1 MSSIPFTSFVDF
13 YKLYRRIFRMS
24 YCGAECD
31 LIEDKT
37 IEQYNNYFINGEFKK
52 SIEEIAKRE
61 MFICKEEK
69 EQLTILNEITI
80 ICSSISPITPS
91 QIKK

>member
-37 IEQYNNYFINGEFKK
+37 KII
-52 SIEEIAKRE
+52 
-61 MFICKEEK
+61 
-69 EQLTILNEITI
+69 TLN
-80 ICSSISPITPS
+80 
-91 QIKK
+91 